1 MEEILDNLWFKIE
14 AIVDYMRSC
23 LDFVFAPFN
32 YLGPALAIATIALI
46 TVVIAKYLTKTC
58 KTRRYKEL
66 QKEFAHWYNLR
77 QEALKCEDRDKA
89 KQLARNIDQGKLN
102 KVYYDYF
109 FEGFLNSI
117 VTRVLPILIFLAY
130 VNEAYKTNNLLK
142 LFGREFVFRFKLLE
156 GDGLVVGAALWFLLS
171 VLLVYVG
178 WFIIK
183 RIFASRARLRLHV
196 H

>member
-14 AIVDYMRSC
+14 AIVDCLRSC
-23 LDFVFAPFN
+23 LDFVFAPLN
-32 YLGPALAIATIALI
+32 YLGPALAISTIALI
-46 TVVIAKYLTKTC
+46 TVVITKYLTKTC

-66 QKEFAHWYNLR
+66 QKKFVHWYNLR

-109 FEGFLNSI
+109 FEGFLNSL
-117 VTRVLPILIFLAY
+117 VTRVLPIVLFLAY
-130 VNEAYKTNNLLK
+130 VNDAYKADNLLK
-142 LFGREFVFRFKLLE
+142 LFGREFVFRFKFLE
-156 GDGLVVGAALWFLLS
+156 GDALAVGAALWFSVS

-178 WFIIK
+178 WFIIG
-183 RIFASRARLRLHV
+183 RIFASRARLFPHI

>member
-23 LDFVFAPFN
+23 LDFVFAPLN
-32 YLGPALAIATIALI
+32 YLGPALAISTIALI

-89 KQLARNIDQGKLN
+89 KQLAKNIDQGKLN

-109 FEGFLNSI
+109 FEGFLNSL
-117 VTRVLPILIFLAY
+117 VTRVLPILLSLAY
-130 VNEAYKTNNLLK
+130 VNEAYKTDNLLK
-142 LFGREFVFRFKLLE
+142 FFGREFVFRFEVLE
-156 GDGLVVGAALWFLLS
+156 RDPLIVGAAFWFLVS

-178 WFIIK
+178 WFIMG
-183 RIFASRARLRLHV
+183 RIFASRARLLSHI